1 MAVEVTDEMVQRL
14 AKTWVAAIPLQYPEP
29 KHPHHFSLRFHLKM
43 MPLLREAQKKER
55 GSSSYR
61 GRQLAIAFLAA
72 ALMTVTIAMAVP
84 AIREKVFQMVRD
96 VYEKYSHIHYEQV
109 GPAAA
114 EETPSPE
121 EFTPYHLTY
130 IPEGFFLVE
139 ERTTDISHKERFE
152 NENNLCVVFNQ
163 SRVEKAEF
171 SVDTENEKPEELTLL
186 NGKMAWYLGNQ
197 SLKVIYWENNEY
209 FFLVSGPFPRE
220 EMVKIANSIEN
231 E

>member
-1 MAVEVTDEMVQRL
+1 MLFR
-14 AKTWVAAIPLQYPEP
+14 
-29 KHPHHFSLRFHLKM
+29 
-43 MPLLREAQKKER
+43 
-55 GSSSYR
+55 
-61 GRQLAIAFLAA
+61 
-72 ALMTVTIAMAVP
+72 
-84 AIREKVFQMVRD
+84 
-96 VYEKYSHIHYEQV
+96 
-109 GPAAA
+109 
-114 EETPSPE
+114 
-121 EFTPYHLTY
+121 
-130 IPEGFFLVE
+130 
-139 ERTTDISHKERFE
+139 
-152 NENNLCVVFNQ
+152 